1 MWVQLFL
8 EYVSLNMETNT
19 ITKEQLN
26 KLVEKIE
33 AECHEYFKSDESQV
47 DSLHECFYTPDI
59 YAEEGLLTLNQDI
72 FHKLPRDI
80 QEKTYELI
88 AEFTKVD

>member
-1 MWVQLFL
+1 
-8 EYVSLNMETNT
+8 METNT

-26 KLVEKIE
+26 KLVDKIE
-33 AECHEYFKSDESQV
+33 ADFQGYFKSSKSQV
-47 DSLHECFYTPDI
+47 DSLYKCFYTPDI
-59 YAEEGLLTLNQDI
+59 YEEEGLLTLDQDV
-72 FHKLPRDI
+72 FHKLPKDI

>member
-1 MWVQLFL
+1 
-8 EYVSLNMETNT
+8 METNT

-26 KLVEKIE
+26 KLVDKIE
-33 AECHEYFKSDESQV
+33 TEFYEYFKSDKSQV

-59 YAEEGLLTLNQDI
+59 YKEEELLTLNQDI
-72 FHKLPRDI
+72 FHKLPKDI
-80 QEKTYELI
+80 QEKTHELI